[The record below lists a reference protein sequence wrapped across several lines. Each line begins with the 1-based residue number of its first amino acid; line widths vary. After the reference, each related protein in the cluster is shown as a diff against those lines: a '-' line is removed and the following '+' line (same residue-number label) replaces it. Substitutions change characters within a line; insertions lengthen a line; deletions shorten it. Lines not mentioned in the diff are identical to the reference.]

1 MVAVSEPKSYA
12 TGAIT
17 ETQHRGG
24 NARQSAQNHVINRY
38 RERATSTNSTKAGSR
53 APLPFKYSG
62 ITPQPQLSAIKAPFC
77 LLPVA

>member
-1 MVAVSEPKSYA
+1 VALSEPKSYP

-17 ETQHRGG
+17 ETQHTGG

-38 RERATSTNSTKAGSR
+38 RERTTSTNSTKAGFR

-62 ITPQPQLSAIKAPFC
+62 ITPQPQLSAIKASFC
-77 LLPVA
+77 RLSVA